1 MTTEDKVPDPW
12 NSGIATVASSRAGA
26 STLDPASEVLRELAQ
41 EALIEKRRSR
51 RWSIFFRLLFCA
63 LVLLAL
69 LAWWMSLSPLRSVSQ
84 KHTAVVEIDGV
95 IAAGMPASAD
105 NIIDSLTAA
114 LKEASS
120 VGVLLRINSPGGSPV
135 QSGIV
140 FDEILRLRVEYPDKP
155 IHAVVTDV
163 CASGGY
169 YIAAAADRIYADR
182 ASIVGSIGVRMDSFG
197 FTGAM
202 QKLGVERR
210 LLTAGENKAMLDPFL
225 PTDEKQQAHVQGL
238 INDIHQQFITA
249 VKKGRGER
257 LQSSDELFSG
267 LFWSGEQA
275 LELGLI
281 DELANEREVAADV
294 LGAARRVDYTR
305 REGFAEKLMGQLSL
319 ELSSRLTM
327 LFDDPVVQ
335 VR

>member
-1 MTTEDKVPDPW
+1 MSWRVRRWLK
-12 NSGIATVASSRAGA
+12 SVAQDAGA
-26 STLDPASEVLRELAQ
+26 F
-41 EALIEKRRSR
+41 
-51 RWSIFFRLLFCA
+51 FFRLLFCA
-63 LVLLAL
+63 IVLAAL
-69 LAWWMSLSPLRSVSQ
+69 LAWWASMSSSLSGISQ

-105 NIIDSLTAA
+105 NIVDALTAA
-114 LKEASS
+114 LKNSQSA
-120 VGVLLRINSPGGSPV
+120 GVLLRINSPGGSPV

-202 QKLGVERR
+202 EKLGVERR
-210 LLTAGENKAMLDPFL
+210 LMTAGENKAMLDPFL
-225 PTDEKQQAHVQGL
+225 PENEAQKAHVQSL
-238 INDIHQQFITA
+238 IDDIHQQFISA

-257 LQSSDELFSG
+257 LKESNELFSG
-267 LFWSGEQA
+267 LFWSGERA
-275 LELGLI
+275 LELGLV
-281 DELANEREVAADV
+281 DELATERQVAAEV
-294 LGAARRVDYTR
+294 IGAEDRVDYTR
-305 REGFAEKLMGQLSL
+305 REGFAEKLMGRLSL
-319 ELSSRLTM
+319 ALSNSLM
-327 LFDDPVVQ
+327 KLFGDPPVQ